1 MKWDVV
7 LYLIFMII
15 HFCTAF
21 LETRGC
27 NRTVRNSVGWI
38 RWTGR
43 MGKCIIQ
50 IKTPS
55 KDPQIIE
62 LRIRRLQVGIL
73 KNSKCEG
80 AYIQFF
86 ENSDIFKDD
95 SGRYCGHITSNTTR
109 LFLKRGP
116 DLTLVMNSET
126 NFAAKNPV
134 IFSAQYSILPSR
146 LANERHRGVVGPAVS
161 ECPLECRY
169 RNDRRTCRLVSP
181 GYPGVYPRGIRCR
194 VSLESSTG
202 RFRIGGSED
211 LYSLMNYT
219 HQDGC
224 YTENCQDFF
233 EPDSSSSLETKS
245 SYFPAARS
253 INIKPKEDEDEN
265 ESRPQVPKASTTRTR
280 VITPGRKT
288 NGNTLKIDENLNSNK
303 LKHNGII
310 RHRHSEL
317 RTKTKSFESN
327 RFRHEG
333 HFKEKRISF
342 GVWNPFNSNSGPLPK
357 GINENRDKNLPS
369 NNESSKFTKS
379 ANPDSIQG
387 ENCLGDYLALLENIN
402 GKILEI
408 TKFCGEGRIPQIL
421 SRGRN
426 IIIEFFA
433 SNDGTIMHDGFH
445 LTLQEI
451 EATKSSYEKNCEFLF
466 KSSDK
471 SREIIKSVDNW
482 YPPRTFCTY
491 KFLGKVTEKVSIQ
504 LKIIRNALLESNDFS
519 KKNNTKPSVHCTGNE
534 ITIYNGAYENN
545 NLMLWSFCDS
555 TNSDINNIQVP
566 IISSGNSLMVQFFS
580 SKGSFDGQEF
590 TYTISYKF
598 IKKSH
603 NITRRRQIK
612 IEETKLISLRP
623 VDFSVLNL
631 NETEIC
637 DCDISDRIG
646 SFKSWFMVLVVLGVI
661 SFLGAMLTIVALLT
675 KWMKMRA
682 TEKSLLQTPK

>member
-1 MKWDVV
+1 
-7 LYLIFMII
+7 
-15 HFCTAF
+15 
-21 LETRGC
+21 
-27 NRTVRNSVGWI
+27 
-38 RWTGR
+38 
-43 MGKCIIQ
+43 MGKCVIQ

-80 AYIQFF
+80 AYVQFF
-86 ENSDIFKDD
+86 ENSDD

-116 DLTLVMNSET
+116 DLTLVMNSEK

-134 IFSAQYSILPSR
+134 IFSAQYTILPSR
-146 LANERHRGVVGPAVS
+146 LANERHRGVVGPTVS
-161 ECPLECRY
+161 ECPLECKY
-169 RNDRRTCRLVSP
+169 RNDRRSCRLVSP

-194 VSLESSTG
+194 VSLESSAG

-211 LYSLMNYT
+211 LYNLMNYT

-233 EPDSSSSLETKS
+233 EPDSNSSLERKSSSLQSGRIRTL
-245 SYFPAARS
+245 RS
-253 INIKPKEDEDEN
+253 VNKKAKEDDEKQK
-265 ESRPQVPKASTTRTR
+265 EGIQ
-280 VITPGRKT
+280 GRKS
-288 NGNTLKIDENLNSNK
+288 NNPGKIDNLKNK
-303 LKHNGII
+303 LKHANMK
-310 RHRHSEL
+310 HMNRHSEH
-317 RTKTKSFESN
+317 RTLESN
-327 RFRHEG
+327 RFRHKG
-333 HFKEKRISF
+333 HFFKKKSSDIWS
-342 GVWNPFNSNSGPLPK
+342 PLNSNIGPLLPNK
-357 GINENRDKNLPS
+357 IGEERRDKNLPLNS
-369 NNESSKFTKS
+369 ELEKS
-379 ANPDSIQG
+379 ANPETTR
-387 ENCLGDYLALLENIN
+387 ENYCLGDYLALLENIN
-402 GKILEI
+402 GEIFEI

-433 SNDGTIMHDGFH
+433 SEDGTIMHDGFH
-445 LTLQEI
+445 LTLHEI
-451 EATKSSYEKNCEFLF
+451 EATKSTFEKNCQVFI
-466 KSSDK
+466 KSGDK
-471 SREIIKSVDNW
+471 SRDVIKSVDNW
-482 YPPRTFCTY
+482 YPPGTICSY
-491 KFLGKVTEKVSIQ
+491 KFLGKITEKVAIQ
-504 LKIIRNALLESNDFS
+504 LKIVRSELVTESSDKQNDS
-519 KKNNTKPSVHCTGNE
+519 KPSVHCTGNE
-534 ITIYNGAYENN
+534 ITIYNGVHDSSNH
-545 NLMLWSFCDS
+545 MLWSFCDS

-566 IISSGNSLMVQFFS
+566 IISNGNSLMIQFFS
-580 SKGSFDGQEF
+580 SKGSLDGQEF

-598 IKKSH
+598 VKKSH
-603 NITRRRQIK
+603 NITRRRQVK

-675 KWMKMRA
+675 KWLKMRA